1 MSESYLNRETDD
13 KIICPY
19 CDKEYKPTYEETYIG
34 GKDVDCYK
42 EGEQG
47 VFTCDKCGKKFNLSC
62 EMVWKYTTET
72 IDGEM
77 TEDEWYRLHYTAD

>member
-1 MSESYLNRETDD
+1 MSREWYSNWECGDC
-13 KIICPY
+13 IRCPY
-19 CDKEYKPTYEETYIG
+19 CGKEYKPTYEETYIG

-47 VFTCDKCGKKFNLSC
+47 EFVCDDCGKKFTLFA
-62 EMVWKYTTET
+62 EMIWEYTTET

-77 TEDEWYRLHYTAD
+77 TDEEWEEQHG